1 MGDCGKSCIVK
12 RAVEITEIDYRRY
25 GILYNLS
32 GEGVDTG
39 NTNHSAGDGWEDTDT
54 NVSLLDTLGALGYTL
69 GSGTP
74 FEAVEMERHLHT
86 QEAQIPA
93 GEAIVFCLAEACD
106 GAPKAEDVVPVILR
120 PGFVFVIH
128 RGVWHSAS
136 HGIGGAVRYYWQAL
150 AYVNEPTAWEEI
162 EGGAVRV
169 EA

>member
-1 MGDCGKSCIVK
+1 M
-12 RAVEITEIDYRRY
+12 
-25 GILYNLS
+25 
-32 GEGVDTG
+32 
-39 NTNHSAGDGWEDTDT
+39 
-54 NVSLLDTLGALGYTL
+54 
-69 GSGTP
+69 
-74 FEAVEMERHLHT
+74 EMERHLHT

-93 GEAIVFCLAEACD
+93 GEAIVFCLAQACD

-150 AYVNEPTAWEEI
+150 AYVNEPTVWEEI
-162 EGGAVRV
+162 EGGVVRV